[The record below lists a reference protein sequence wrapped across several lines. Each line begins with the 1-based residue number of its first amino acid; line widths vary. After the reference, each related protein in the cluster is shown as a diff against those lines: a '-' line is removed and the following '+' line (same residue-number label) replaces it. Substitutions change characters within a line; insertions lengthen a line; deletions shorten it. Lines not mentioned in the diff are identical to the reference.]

1 MAQGSVSPADVQQ
14 AIDDLLQYFRRTQ
27 NRQAKDGPVGAWQ
40 GHQDQKTGLTSL
52 VVLALLS
59 AGRKPSD
66 TEVARAMDYIRS
78 EPPMQAYEASLQ
90 IMAMCLAEPGRDRAL
105 IERNLA
111 WLIQAQQADG
121 GWAYRQ
127 DRGASDES
135 NTQFAVLAL
144 WEASRIGIEIP
155 QPVIQKGRTYWLN
168 KMSQAGTWGYRG
180 DPKPLGSMTCAGIA
194 SMLILEDTS
203 ATQDESWFG
212 CLVYVL
218 HVRS

>member
-78 EPPMQAYEASLQ
+78 EPPMQVYEASLQ

-155 QPVIQKGRTYWLN
+155 QPVIQKGRTYSMVFSWHLSN
-168 KMSQAGTWGYRG
+168 SCKRLRRFSYL
-180 DPKPLGSMTCAGIA
+180 PLCI
-194 SMLILEDTS
+194 
-203 ATQDESWFG
+203 
-212 CLVYVL
+212 Y
-218 HVRS
+218 